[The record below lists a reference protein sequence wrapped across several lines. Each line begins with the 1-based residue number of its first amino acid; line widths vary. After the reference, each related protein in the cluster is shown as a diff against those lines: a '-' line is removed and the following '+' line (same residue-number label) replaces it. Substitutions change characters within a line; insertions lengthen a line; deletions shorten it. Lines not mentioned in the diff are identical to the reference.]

1 MARTVPARGLFAV
14 VSRALILVVDDD
26 TAVLNSLGFVL
37 ETEGFEVR
45 AFSDIGELLHAD
57 SIREAN
63 CLVVDYRMPAM
74 DGFDVLGSLRRRR
87 ITAPA
92 ILITPRCDET
102 LVGRAV
108 AAGFARVVE
117 KPHLEDEL
125 VRAIRELTAQ
135 VATLATG
142 PPSPLWRIP

>member
-1 MARTVPARGLFAV
+1 M

-26 TAVLNSLGFVL
+26 TAVLNSLGFML
-37 ETEGFEVR
+37 ETEGFEVC

-63 CLVVDYRMPAM
+63 CLVVDYLMPAM
-74 DGFDVLGSLRRRR
+74 NGFDVLRSLRRRQ

-92 ILITPRCDET
+92 ILITARSDET

-135 VATLATG
+135 IGDAGDRPADYGEFLRDH
-142 PPSPLWRIP
+142 S

>member
-1 MARTVPARGLFAV
+1 M

-26 TAVLNSLGFVL
+26 TAVLNSLDFML
-37 ETEGFEVR
+37 ETEGFEVC
-45 AFSDIGELLHAD
+45 AFSDIGELLHAN

-63 CLVVDYRMPAM
+63 CLVVDYLMPAM
-74 DGFDVLGSLRRRR
+74 NGFDVLRSLRRRR

-92 ILITPRCDET
+92 ILITPTSDET

-135 VATLATG
+135 IGDAG
-142 PPSPLWRIP
+142 DRPPIRLWRIP

>member
-1 MARTVPARGLFAV
+1 M
-14 VSRALILVVDDD
+14 ILVVDDD
-26 TAVLNSLGFVL
+26 TAVLNSLDFML

-74 DGFDVLGSLRRRR
+74 NGFDVLGSLRRRQ
-87 ITAPA
+87 IVAPA
-92 ILITPRCDET
+92 ILITARSDET
-102 LVGRAV
+102 LVGRAA

-135 VATLATG
+135 IGDAG
-142 PPSPLWRIP
+142 DRPPDSTM